1 MATVSSRNPTGGH
14 REDSEI
20 SRTKFLQG
28 AAILEFINFEMEIVS
43 ESDLRG
49 SFIVS
54 EKSALAFGVLH
65 GGITA
70 YIAET
75 MASMGAGLVSEWQRG
90 TGIGMNVVHLKEVPH
105 GNKVMVKAVPLRIGK
120 RIQVWDVTFS
130 TEEKKIP
137 HSTKPGEIVTT
148 PVAIGRVTLM
158 EVLQYPQKGKIL
170 DAPST
175 AVPTDGKQKPLS
187 KL

>member
-1 MATVSSRNPTGGH
+1 MKIMATVPSQDPTGGR
-14 REDSEI
+14 REDSEV
-20 SRTKFLQG
+20 STPNFLQG
-28 AAILEFINFEMEIVS
+28 SPILEFINFEMESVS

-75 MASMGAGLVSEWQRG
+75 MASMGAAIVSEWSRVA
-90 TGIGMNVVHLKEVPH
+90 GIGMNVVHLKEVPH

-130 TEEKKIP
+130 TEEKKIT
-137 HSTKPGEIVTT
+137 HSTEPGKIVTT
-148 PVAIGRVTLM
+148 PVAIGRITLM
-158 EVLQYPQKGKIL
+158 RSLQDPRKGKIL

-175 AVPTDGKQKPLS
+175 AVPTDGK
-187 KL
+187 

>member
-1 MATVSSRNPTGGH
+1 MAAVPSRDPTGGH

-75 MASMGAGLVSEWQRG
+75 MASVGATLVSEWQRG
-90 TGIGMNVVHLKEVPH
+90 ACIGMNVVHLKEVPH